1 MQSVDKEPFSPHAVM
16 GGVALE
22 LRQYLGVA
30 KRRKLTIVLPA
41 IGLFLA
47 TLVVAM
53 RLPNIYRA
61 ETVIMVD
68 PQQVPNNY
76 VATTVTSSISDRLST
91 IQQQVLS
98 PSRLQKLIDST
109 GLYADLKG
117 RVSAENM
124 IRNLQSSISVDVAT
138 SGGSRMSTFRIAF
151 NGRNPNDVAMVANQ
165 LASMFI
171 DENLKAREKQSE
183 GTAEFLDRELQE
195 TKKELEKKEAEVQA
209 IKTRNIM
216 DLPESKQYHLE
227 VLGNLRAQ
235 LTASQDRV
243 NRAQQER
250 VYLQSV
256 MVSSHPTVDLDTGG
270 GATASPRQSEIQ
282 KLEARIS
289 DLEARYGPNHP
300 DVRRARKDLADLRKK
315 EASEVGKTA
324 TQQQPQISSEVLAAE
339 ARRNPVVESQLNK
352 LKQDIEEQAKIQAQL
367 QQQIDFHVAK
377 LQQIPIFEQQMA
389 GMMRD
394 YDTLRSHYT
403 STLDKKLAAQMSTA
417 LESHEKGERFLILDS
432 AMPPT
437 KPYAPNRSL
446 IALAG
451 LFGGILSG
459 IGLAAVME
467 MSDESVRS
475 EYEAARITGMPV
487 LAGIPHLMSRSE
499 ERRNQLRALGA
510 VLGTAACSL
519 LVGFVV
525 SRVTTLLS

>member
-1 MQSVDKEPFSPHAVM
+1 
-16 GGVALE
+16 
-22 LRQYLGVA
+22 
-30 KRRKLTIVLPA
+30 
-41 IGLFLA
+41 
-47 TLVVAM
+47 
-53 RLPNIYRA
+53 
-61 ETVIMVD
+61 
-68 PQQVPNNY
+68 
-76 VATTVTSSISDRLST
+76 
-91 IQQQVLS
+91 
-98 PSRLQKLIDST
+98 
-109 GLYADLKG
+109 
-117 RVSAENM
+117 
-124 IRNLQSSISVDVAT
+124 
-138 SGGSRMSTFRIAF
+138 
-151 NGRNPNDVAMVANQ
+151 
-165 LASMFI
+165 
-171 DENLKAREKQSE
+171 
-183 GTAEFLDRELQE
+183 
-195 TKKELEKKEAEVQA
+195 
-209 IKTRNIM
+209 
-216 DLPESKQYHLE
+216 
-227 VLGNLRAQ
+227 
-235 LTASQDRV
+235 
-243 NRAQQER
+243 
-250 VYLQSV
+250 
-256 MVSSHPTVDLDTGG
+256 
-270 GATASPRQSEIQ
+270 
-282 KLEARIS
+282 
-289 DLEARYGPNHP
+289 
-300 DVRRARKDLADLRKK
+300 LADLRKK